1 MNIAFTDIDGVLNTV
16 NRNQWNKSSIDLYNK
31 LCLEFNLRIVVTS
44 TWRTNQTKSQLQK
57 IFTEQ
62 GIITPIYDFTPIFPD
77 EGRGSEIEHWIFNN
91 TINKFIILDDN
102 VRDINSF
109 GLPNVV
115 KCRGW
120 LGFTEEEY
128 KIARTILLK

>member
-44 TWRTNQTKSQLQK
+44 TWRTNHTKSQLQK

-109 GLPNVV
+109 GLPNVI

-128 KIARTILLK
+128 KIAKTILLK